1 MSCEPGR
8 KVAYSPDLRN
18 RMIWQRIAM
27 ELPFRTIAQNLSV
40 SVGTVHNVFK
50 LFEQT
55 GSVDPSKPDRANTR
69 VLSQYDELLVI
80 GLLLENPSLYLGE
93 ICREVE
99 HITGICVTPSTICR
113 IIHRHGFTRK
123 KIQQVALQRSSEHR
137 GDFMAEMQF
146 FTVDQLVWLDETGCD
161 KRDHIRKMG
170 YAMKGDRPVYHRIL
184 HRGQRIS
191 AIAAMCSD
199 GVIALE
205 LEGGT
210 YNGDKFVE
218 FITGTLIP
226 EMFQFEGSNPR
237 SVLVMDN
244 CAIHH
249 VSSALKVLSDAGILA
264 IFLPPYSP
272 DLNPA
277 EELFSFVKYYLKE
290 HDDVLQAVSDPKPVI
305 RAAFN
310 SVTSQDCLGWIH
322 HSGYY

>member
-1 MSCEPGR
+1 
-8 KVAYSPDLRN
+8 
-18 RMIWQRIAM
+18 
-27 ELPFRTIAQNLSV
+27 
-40 SVGTVHNVFK
+40 
-50 LFEQT
+50 
-55 GSVDPSKPDRANTR
+55 
-69 VLSQYDELLVI
+69 
-80 GLLLENPSLYLGE
+80 
-93 ICREVE
+93 
-99 HITGICVTPSTICR
+99 
-113 IIHRHGFTRK
+113 
-123 KIQQVALQRSSEHR
+123 
-137 GDFMAEMQF
+137 MAEMQF
-146 FTVDQLVWLDETGCD
+146 FTIDQLVWLDETGCD

-170 YAMKGDRPVYHRIL
+170 YAMKGNRPVYHRIL

-226 EMFQFEGSNPR
+226 EMFQFDGSNPR
-237 SVLVMDN
+237 SALVMDN

-310 SVTSQDCLGWIH
+310 NVTSQDCLGWIH

>member
-69 VLSQYDELLVI
+69 MLSQYDELLVI

-93 ICREVE
+93 ICHEVE
-99 HITGICVTPSTICR
+99 HVTGICVTPSTICS

-146 FTVDQLVWLDETGCD
+146 FTTDQLVWLDETGCD

-226 EMFQFEGSNPR
+226 EMFQFDGSNPR

-249 VSSALKVLSDAGILA
+249 VLSALKVLSDAGILA

-290 HDDVLQAVSDPKPVI
+290 HDDVLLG
-305 RAAFN
+305 
-310 SVTSQDCLGWIH
+310 SQ
-322 HSGYY
+322 